1 MSAPTGLQFEYVS
14 GCLIVRAT
22 GSAQFEQRLVFAQAI
37 AEALSRQPVAALLLN
52 LRETVGPT
60 NFMERYQ
67 LGELAAHYLPK
78 IPIAVLMRE
87 DQTDKEL
94 IGRQVARNR
103 GADLEVFLDPAA
115 AEAWLKKYAPPAA

>member
-1 MSAPTGLQFEYVS
+1 MSIASALHFEFAS

-22 GSAQFEQRLVFAQAI
+22 GNAKFEQRIEFAEAI
-37 AEALSRQPVAALLLN
+37 AAALKKQPVSALLLN
-52 LRETVGPT
+52 LRDAAGPAS
-60 NFMERYQ
+60 FMERYE
-67 LGELAAHYLPK
+67 LGELAARYLPK

-103 GADLEVFLDPAA
+103 GADLEVLLEPAD
-115 AEAWLKKYAPPAA
+115 AEAWLKKHAKHAV